1 MRKLFHITCFC
12 SRFLETSVKN
22 VTLYHNTT
30 YIKKFKITNNTF
42 FLDKLSYQY
51 NLNKEKSFKDVH
63 EFEYSYLVEEIV
75 S

>member
-12 SRFLETSVKN
+12 SRNICEKCED
-22 VTLYHNTT
+22 HNTT
-30 YIKKFKITNNTF
+30 YIKKFKITNKTF

-63 EFEYSYLVEEIV
+63 GFEYSYLVEEIV